1 MMSVIIILAGI
12 KTDISLS
19 EGRTKRRASKAVRN
33 YNDLLKGQFNEVH
46 SERISSE
53 SVEKTN
59 VCGNNSIG
67 KKYENTSKSDRPVRT
82 KTKQE
87 KQTTCIADELSLD
100 NNTVDENISCITTD
114 VNLDKFCRS
123 GRSKQKNK
131 TKDSVTEKVNTQE
144 RDLDYACSDAKVDLS
159 KSSRPVRSKR
169 RKQHEPEKPA
179 MVDDCISNKN
189 NKLEQKKKKKKEN
202 APVTKTEDLPQSD
215 IVEGTCEKSITIEE
229 LFSAIGDTSTS
240 KDEAIKDKVTVKL
253 ERVVDGIEESEEYP
267 ELKEEDGFSPMEGSQ
282 NEIILDPTVK
292 DLEQFVTRTGR
303 YMLLSD
309 CYIIS

>member
-1 MMSVIIILAGI
+1 MSIIIILAGI
-12 KTDISLS
+12 KTPDTSLS

-46 SERISSE
+46 SERISAE

-59 VCGNNSIG
+59 VCDNNSIG
-67 KKYENTSKSDRPVRT
+67 KKYKNTSKSDRPVRT
-82 KTKQE
+82 KKKQE
-87 KQTTCIADELSLD
+87 KQTIADELSSD
-100 NNTVDENISCITTD
+100 NNTVDKNISCLTTD
-114 VNLDKFCRS
+114 VNLDKLCRS
-123 GRSKQKNK
+123 GRSKQENK
-131 TKDSVTEKVNTQE
+131 TKDSGTVKVNTQE
-144 RDLDYACSDAKVDLS
+144 RDLDDACSDAKVDLS
-159 KSSRPVRSKR
+159 KSSRPLRSKR
-169 RKQHEPEKPA
+169 RKQNEPEKPA
-179 MVDDCISNKN
+179 MVDDCISNKDN
-189 NKLEQKKKKKKEN
+189 QLEQKKKKKKEN

-215 IVEGTCEKSITIEE
+215 IVEDICEKSITIDE

-267 ELKEEDGFSPMEGSQ
+267 ELKEDGFSPMEGSQ

-303 YMLLSD
+303 
-309 CYIIS
+309 